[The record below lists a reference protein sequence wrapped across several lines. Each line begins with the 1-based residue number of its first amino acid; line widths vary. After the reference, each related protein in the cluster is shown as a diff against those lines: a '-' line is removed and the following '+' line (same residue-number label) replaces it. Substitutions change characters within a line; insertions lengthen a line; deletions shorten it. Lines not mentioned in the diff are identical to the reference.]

1 MFNLF
6 RNLYE
11 TKCYN
16 YMNECIPDY
25 SNSIDNWA
33 VVQNEKGLSANI
45 PVNAN
50 DPIGMN
56 IERLKVRGY

>member
-6 RNLYE
+6 RKLYE

-33 VVQNEKGLSANI
+33 DVKNEKGLSANI